1 MGVGGHYIEENK
13 NLTAANKNLTED
25 IKNLTEETKN
35 LTSKNETLNQKVLD
49 LTVKQKDLE
58 SDQKTLLREKNNL
71 IKDKEDLSSKINQYN
86 NDNTQLKS
94 KNEELQKRIEELEN
108 ELNRLKGIEEEK
120 IKIEKENKE
129 LKKKYDKEIE
139 EKKFIQLQ
147 KENLEKENEN
157 LKFTKKISEEA
168 NLFYNK
174 IISRDIESKIQNKL
188 KKLFDDMLKD
198 EAFKK
203 DKILLENQNFKNKI
217 DLYKNNALDESIKE
231 FLKDTK
237 HINVILL
244 GKSGVGKSS
253 LINALLQRNEADT
266 GGFTPVT
273 NEIKFYYEDHLR
285 LYDTMG
291 IELSDERSAK
301 KILEEIKKLIKD
313 NEKKS
318 PDWFIHCIW
327 YCISG
332 DRFEP
337 KEEGKVVD
345 ELMNTYKDGK
355 YPIIFAYLQ
364 AVNHEEIAIM
374 QKDLHD
380 LYSNIDFIPI
390 IARDIKSSN
399 GMQIPK
405 MNLNKIKEMTI
416 NKFGESINS
425 MSFIYIQNKVK
436 QRVRQEIDNLICE
449 QNLNYLSNTICN
461 VYQKLLDQLNE
472 KDKNEIFEEVKFIIN
487 YSREKLDFNDDII
500 IILTNL
506 KMKLVNMKIIIT

>member
-1 MGVGGHYIEENK
+1 
-13 NLTAANKNLTED
+13 
-25 IKNLTEETKN
+25 
-35 LTSKNETLNQKVLD
+35 
-49 LTVKQKDLE
+49 
-58 SDQKTLLREKNNL
+58 
-71 IKDKEDLSSKINQYN
+71 
-86 NDNTQLKS
+86 
-94 KNEELQKRIEELEN
+94 
-108 ELNRLKGIEEEK
+108 
-120 IKIEKENKE
+120 
-129 LKKKYDKEIE
+129 
-139 EKKFIQLQ
+139 
-147 KENLEKENEN
+147 
-157 LKFTKKISEEA
+157 
-168 NLFYNK
+168 
-174 IISRDIESKIQNKL
+174 
-188 KKLFDDMLKD
+188 MLKD

-217 DLYKNNALDESIKE
+217 DLYKNKALDVSIKE

-244 GKSGVGKSS
+244 GKTGVGKSS
-253 LINALLQRNEADT
+253 LINAPLQRNEADT

-273 NEIKFYYEDHLR
+273 NEIKFYHEDHLR
-285 LYDTMG
+285 LYDTIG
-291 IELSDERSAK
+291 IELSNERSAT
-301 KILEEIKKLIKD
+301 KILEEIKKLIED

-364 AVNHEEIAIM
+364 AVDHEAIVKM
-374 QKDLHD
+374 QKGLQD
-380 LYSNIDFIPI
+380 LYPNIDFIPI

-487 YSREKLDFNDDII
+487 YSREKLDFNDDIMNYI
-500 IILTNL
+500 N
-506 KMKLVNMKIIIT
+506 